1 MTIGIIAAMDEEL
14 NRLKSLVI
22 ISETREIAGIKFHIA
37 KLDSLDVVIVQSGI
51 GKAAAA
57 MATTLLCVNF
67 NVRAIYNTGTA
78 GGIDPNLSIG
88 DVIIGEQMRYF
99 DADVTAFGYSFGQLP
114 NQPEFFLSDRALF
127 LNAKSCSKNKALEYD
142 FAVHTGLILSG
153 DKFVSSIE
161 DKDQILTQFP
171 SVQALDMESS
181 AIAQV
186 ANQMGIPFIIIR
198 SVSDHAGSCA
208 NSAFK
213 NHLELAS
220 KNATNF
226 LVDLILDTSNKLQQF
241 KKISKITA

>member
-14 NRLKSLVI
+14 DRLKSLVI
-22 ISETREIAGIKFHIA
+22 ISEIRDIAGIKFYIA
-37 KLDSLDVVIVQSGI
+37 KLDSLDIVIVQSGI

-57 MATTLLCVNF
+57 MATTLLCAHF
-67 NVRAIYNTGTA
+67 NIKAIYNTGTA

-114 NQPEFFLSDRALF
+114 NQPEYFLSDRALF
-127 LNAKSCSKNKALEYD
+127 SNAKSFSKNKALECD

-161 DKDQILTQFP
+161 DKDQVLAQFP
-171 SVQALDMESS
+171 SAQALDMESS

-208 NSAFK
+208 NSSFK

-226 LVDLILDTSNKLQQF
+226 LVDLILESENNSQKVNKAN
-241 KKISKITA
+241 KITA